1 MSYKNALPSLERRV
15 RRIAVRQGLNLLKP
29 EKPTKQILA
38 HGGYMLRDVE
48 SFAIVFGDKEY
59 LFSAT
64 LDEVEEFLLK
74 QGGEDEGEED

>member
-15 RRIAVRQGLNLLKP
+15 RRLAVRQGLNLLKP
-29 EKPTKQILA
+29 EKPTKQVLA

-48 SFAIVFGDKEY
+48 SFAIVFGDAEY

-74 QGGEDEGEED
+74 QLGGENEDEE